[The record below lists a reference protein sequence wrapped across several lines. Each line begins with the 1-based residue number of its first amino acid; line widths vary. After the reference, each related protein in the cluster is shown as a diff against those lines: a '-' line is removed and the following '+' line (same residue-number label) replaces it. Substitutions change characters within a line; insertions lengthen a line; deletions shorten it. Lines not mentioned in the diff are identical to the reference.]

1 VADVAVFGIP
11 NQEFGEE
18 VKAVVQPA
26 PGAVPCEELARE
38 LTAFCREHLAG
49 YKAPRSI
56 DFIEDFPRTETGKLQ
71 KRLLRDPYWERH
83 ERAI

>member
-1 VADVAVFGIP
+1 
-11 NQEFGEE
+11 
-18 VKAVVQPA
+18 
-26 PGAVPCEELARE
+26 VPSEELARE
-38 LTAFCREHLAG
+38 LTAVCRKHLAG

-71 KRLLRDPYWERH
+71 KRLLRDPYWERR